1 MSKRGLVVG
10 LLEDDQDMAALVA
23 QWLDEAGYAVRLF
36 RNATEY
42 RRRQGSEAVDLLLL
56 DWMLPDGSGIEV
68 IESIRSSPNGSLPVV
83 FLTAR
88 DSEDDIVRG
97 LASGGD
103 DYVVKPPKQRELIAR
118 VNAVLRRHGVDADG
132 ADTVDV
138 APYAVDAKRRRV
150 SLSGQDIDLTQRET
164 KNFSHH
170 FARTA
175 VSELKTA
182 AKLHKHPLK
191 SAGFKVLKAPDV
203 PSVLVELGYVSN
215 KQDLKLM
222 VSEAW
227 RTKTSDALAQAVTTF
242 FSTRLAGSGPRRGA
256 D

>member
-1 MSKRGLVVG
+1 MSKLGLVVG

-23 QWLDEAGYAVRLF
+23 QWLEEAGYAVRHF

-68 IESIRSSPNGSLPVV
+68 LEAIRSSPNGSLPVV

-118 VNAVLRRHGVDADG
+118 VSAVLRRHGVDAEG
-132 ADTVDV
+132 SDTLDV
-138 APYAVDAKRRRV
+138 VPYAVDAKRRRV
-150 SLSGQDIDLTQRET
+150 TLAGQDVDLTQREFDLASYLFRRQGRIVSRDALLE
-164 KNFSHH
+164 NVWNLSS
-170 FARTA
+170 A
-175 VSELKTA
+175 VSTRTVDTHVSRLRK
-182 AKLHKHPLK
+182 KL
-191 SAGFKVLKAPDV
+191 
-203 PSVLVELGYVSN
+203 ELGG
-215 KQDLKLM
+215 
-222 VSEAW
+222 EHGW
-227 RTKTSDALAQAVTTF
+227 
-242 FSTRLAGSGPRRGA
+242 RLAAIYQHGYRLEQV
-256 D
+256 

>member
-103 DYVVKPPKQRELIAR
+103 DYVVKPPKQCELIAR

-150 SLSGQDIDLTQRET
+150 SLSGQDIDLTQREFDLASYLFRRQGRIVSRDALLE
-164 KNFSHH
+164 NVWNLSS
-170 FARTA
+170 A
-175 VSELKTA
+175 VSTRTVDTHVSRLRK
-182 AKLHKHPLK
+182 KL
-191 SAGFKVLKAPDV
+191 
-203 PSVLVELGYVSN
+203 ELGG
-215 KQDLKLM
+215 
-222 VSEAW
+222 EHGW
-227 RTKTSDALAQAVTTF
+227 
-242 FSTRLAGSGPRRGA
+242 RLAAIYQHGYRLEQV
-256 D
+256 